1 MKKEKKNE
9 ITGTIYEFF
18 SCNSLERKN
27 ISQPKT
33 VGRLIFEGEPF
44 TVVGQNSI
52 IGEPNS
58 QLDFALWVIKDP
70 SKIWF
75 IGVKF

>member
-1 MKKEKKNE
+1 
-9 ITGTIYEFF
+9 
-18 SCNSLERKN
+18 
-27 ISQPKT
+27 